1 MIAESKQSPV
11 HGGAYRV
18 LISMYPSITVRRK
31 LFWIALA
38 FILILAPCIV
48 VASDALTIA
57 TSHFVFYFHEKEQ
70 GLAASLAAQAERI
83 RGEIVKDLGL
93 DFNEV
98 TTVYL
103 AHSLRDY
110 AEIQPRGW
118 VPTWSAAVAYPSLN
132 LIIMKS
138 PRVMRGGHVDLE
150 KIFKHELTH
159 IAVGRAFRGKEEV
172 PRWLDEGLAMYE
184 SREWSFSR
192 VSTMTKAVLT
202 DSLIPLSEIT
212 TSFPREVARAELA
225 YAQSF
230 YLISFLVSKFG
241 RERFHRFIREYTRGR
256 DLKEILVK
264 VYGIGWDDFEE
275 EWKGYL
281 RLRFSWIPILTS
293 TTTLWFL
300 ITLVFIFGY
309 ARKKRAQRM
318 LYEQWEHE
326 DNDLLSR

>member
-1 MIAESKQSPV
+1 M
-11 HGGAYRV
+11 
-18 LISMYPSITVRRK
+18 VRRK
-31 LFWIALA
+31 LFWSTLA
-38 FILILAPCIV
+38 FILFLTPCII
-48 VASDALTIA
+48 VASETRTIE

-70 GLAASLAAQAERI
+70 GLAASLAEQAERI

-93 DFNEV
+93 DFDEV

-110 AEIQPRGW
+110 VEIQPRGW
-118 VPTWSAAVAYPSLN
+118 VPTWSAAVAYPGLN

-138 PRVMRGGHVDLE
+138 PRVMKGGHMDLA
-150 KIFKHELTH
+150 KVFKHELTH
-159 IAVGRAFRGKEEV
+159 IVVGRAFRGREEV

-192 VSTMTKAVLT
+192 ISTMTKAVLT

-212 TSFPREVARAELA
+212 SSFPREVAQAELA
-225 YAQSF
+225 YSQSF

-241 RERFHRFIREYTRGR
+241 KEDFHRFIREYTHEG
-256 DLKEILVK
+256 DLKEILLK

-281 RLRFSWIPILTS
+281 RLRFSWIPIITS

-300 ITLVFIFGY
+300 ITLVFILGY

-318 LYEQWEHE
+318 LYEQWEQEE
-326 DNDLLSR
+326 DGSA

>member
-1 MIAESKQSPV
+1 MFTPIM
-11 HGGAYRV
+11 
-18 LISMYPSITVRRK
+18 LRRQ
-31 LFWIALA
+31 LFWIILA
-38 FILILAPCIV
+38 FIFILTPCVI
-48 VASDALTIA
+48 VASDGRTIA

-70 GLAASLAAQAERI
+70 GLAASLAAQSERI

-110 AEIQPRGW
+110 VEIQPRGW

-138 PRVMRGGHVDLE
+138 PRVMKGSHVDLE

-159 IAVGRAFRGKEEV
+159 IAVGSVFRSREEV

-212 TSFPREVARAELA
+212 SSFPRGSARAELA

-230 YLISFLVSKFG
+230 YLVSFLVNKFG
-241 RERFHRFIREYTRGR
+241 REDFHRFIREYTRGG
-256 DLKEILVK
+256 DLKEILLK
-264 VYGIGWDDFEE
+264 VYGIGWDNFEE

-300 ITLVFIFGY
+300 ITLVFILGY

-318 LYEQWEHE
+318 LYEKWEQE
-326 DNDLLSR
+326 NDDPLAR

>member
-1 MIAESKQSPV
+1 MVIK
-11 HGGAYRV
+11 
-18 LISMYPSITVRRK
+18 MFPSIMVRRI
-31 LFWIALA
+31 LFWIILA
-38 FILILAPCIV
+38 FLHVFTPCV
-48 VASDALTIA
+48 SVASDVCIIA
-57 TSHFVFYFHEKEQ
+57 TSHFVFYFHAKDE
-70 GLAASLAAQAERI
+70 GLATSLTAQAERI
-83 RGEIVKDLGL
+83 REEIIQDLGL
-93 DFNEV
+93 DFDGV
-98 TTVYL
+98 TKAYL
-103 AHSLRDY
+103 TSSLSEY
-110 AEIQPRGW
+110 VEIQPRGW

-138 PRVMRGGHVDLE
+138 PRVMKGGQMDLA
-150 KIFKHELTH
+150 KVFRHELTH
-159 IAVGRAFRGKEEV
+159 IAVGRAFRGREEV

-184 SREWSFSR
+184 SREWSLSR

-212 TSFPREVARAELA
+212 SSFPREVARAELA
-225 YAQSF
+225 YSQSF

-241 RERFHRFIREYTRGR
+241 RENFHRFIREYIRGG

-300 ITLVFIFGY
+300 ITLVFILGY

-318 LYEQWEHE
+318 LYEQWEQE
-326 DNDLLSR
+326 DDDLLAR

>member
-1 MIAESKQSPV
+1 M
-11 HGGAYRV
+11 
-18 LISMYPSITVRRK
+18 VRTK
-31 LFWIALA
+31 LFWI
-38 FILILAPCIV
+38 V
-48 VASDALTIA
+48 VALIPTLTPFASVASEGRTIA

-70 GLAASLAAQAERI
+70 GLAGSLAAQAERM
-83 RGEIVKDLGL
+83 RGEIVEDLGL

-110 AEIQPRGW
+110 VEIQPRGW

-138 PRVMRGGHVDLE
+138 PGVIKGSHIDLA
-150 KIFKHELTH
+150 KVFKHELTH
-159 IAVGRAFRGKEEV
+159 IAVGMAFRGREEV

-212 TSFPREVARAELA
+212 SSFPVEAARAELA
-225 YAQSF
+225 YSQSF

-241 RERFHRFIREYTRGR
+241 REDFHRFIREYTRGG
-256 DLKEILVK
+256 DLRKVLLK

-300 ITLVFIFGY
+300 ITLVFILGY

-318 LYEQWEHE
+318 LYEQWEQE
-326 DNDLLSR
+326 DDDLSAR

>member
-1 MIAESKQSPV
+1 
-11 HGGAYRV
+11 
-18 LISMYPSITVRRK
+18 MYPSVMARRI
-31 LFWIALA
+31 LFWIVGTFMCALA
-38 FILILAPCIV
+38 PSVSVGADV
-48 VASDALTIA
+48 RTTE
-57 TSHFVFYFHEKEQ
+57 TSHFVFYFHAEDE
-70 GLAASLAAQAERI
+70 GLATSLIDQAERI
-83 RGEIVKDLGL
+83 RGEIVEDLGL
-93 DFNEV
+93 DLNEV

-103 AHSLRDY
+103 AHSLREY

-138 PRVMRGGHVDLE
+138 PRVMKAGVMDLA
-150 KIFKHELTH
+150 KVFKHELTH
-159 IAVGRAFRGKEEV
+159 IAVGRAFRGREEV

-212 TSFPREVARAELA
+212 TSFPREVERAELA
-225 YAQSF
+225 YCQSF
-230 YLISFLVSKFG
+230 YLVSFLVSKFG
-241 RERFHRFIREYTRGR
+241 SEDFHRFIREYIGVG
-256 DLKEILVK
+256 DLQEILLK
-264 VYGIGWDDFEE
+264 VYGMGWEDFEE

-300 ITLVFIFGY
+300 ITLVFILGY
-309 ARKKRAQRM
+309 ARKKRTQRM
-318 LYEQWEHE
+318 LYEQWEQEE
-326 DNDLLSR
+326 DDLSAR

>member
-1 MIAESKQSPV
+1 
-11 HGGAYRV
+11 
-18 LISMYPSITVRRK
+18 MYSSILARRI
-31 LFWIALA
+31 LFWIMGTFMCALT
-38 FILILAPCIV
+38 PSV
-48 VASDALTIA
+48 SGASDVRTIE
-57 TSHFVFYFHEKEQ
+57 TSHFVFYFHAEDE
-70 GLAASLAAQAERI
+70 GIATSLTAQAERI
-83 RGEIVKDLGL
+83 RGEIVEDLGL
-93 DFNEV
+93 DLDEV

-103 AHSLRDY
+103 AHSLREY

-118 VPTWSAAVAYPSLN
+118 VAAWSAAVAYPSLN

-138 PRVMRGGHVDLE
+138 PRVMKAGVIDLA

-159 IAVGRAFRGKEEV
+159 IAVGRAFRGREEV

-202 DSLIPLSEIT
+202 DSLIPLAEIT
-212 TSFPREVARAELA
+212 TSFPREVERAELA
-225 YAQSF
+225 YCQSF
-230 YLISFLVSKFG
+230 YLVSFLVSEFG
-241 RERFHRFIREYTRGR
+241 REDFHRFIREYTRGR
-256 DLKEILVK
+256 DLKEILVT
-264 VYGIGWDDFEE
+264 VYGMGWDDLEE

-309 ARKKRAQRM
+309 ARKKRTQRM
-318 LYEQWEHE
+318 LYEQWQKE
-326 DNDLLSR
+326 DDDLSAR

>member
-1 MIAESKQSPV
+1 M
-11 HGGAYRV
+11 
-18 LISMYPSITVRRK
+18 VRRI
-31 LFWIALA
+31 LF
-38 FILILAPCIV
+38 CIV
-48 VASDALTIA
+48 LSCIYMVTPSVSVASDVRTIA
-57 TSHFVFYFHEKEQ
+57 TSHFVFYFHVKDE
-70 GLAASLAAQAERI
+70 GVATSLTAQAERI
-83 RGEIVKDLGL
+83 RGEIVEDLGL

-103 AHSLRDY
+103 AHSLREY
-110 AEIQPRGW
+110 AQIQPRGW
-118 VPTWSAAVAYPSLN
+118 APTWSAAVAYPSLN

-138 PRVMRGGHVDLE
+138 PRVMKGGHMDLA
-150 KIFKHELTH
+150 KVFKHELTH

-172 PRWLDEGLAMYE
+172 PRWLDEGVAMYE

-212 TSFPREVARAELA
+212 TGFPREVARAELA

-241 RERFHRFIREYTRGR
+241 KERFHRFIREYISGR
-256 DLKEILVK
+256 DLGEILVT

-300 ITLVFIFGY
+300 ITLVFILGY
-309 ARKKRAQRM
+309 ARKKRAQRT
-318 LYEQWEHE
+318 LYEQWEQE
-326 DNDLLSR
+326 DDDLLAR

>member
-1 MIAESKQSPV
+1 M
-11 HGGAYRV
+11 
-18 LISMYPSITVRRK
+18 VRRK
-31 LFWIALA
+31 LFWSALA
-38 FILILAPCIV
+38 FILILTPCII
-48 VASDALTIA
+48 VASDARTIA
-57 TSHFVFYFHEKEQ
+57 TSHFVFYFHEKEH
-70 GLAASLAAQAERI
+70 GVAASLAAQAERI
-83 RGEIVKDLGL
+83 RREIVEDLGL
-93 DFNEV
+93 DFNEI
-98 TTVYL
+98 TRVYL
-103 AHSLRDY
+103 AHSLREYVDM
-110 AEIQPRGW
+110 QPRGW

-138 PRVMRGGHVDLE
+138 PRVMKGAHMDLE
-150 KIFKHELTH
+150 KVFKHELTH
-159 IAVGRAFRGKEEV
+159 IAVGRAFRGREEV

-202 DSLIPLSEIT
+202 NSLIPLSEIT
-212 TSFPREVARAELA
+212 SSFPRGSARAELA
-225 YAQSF
+225 YSQSF

-241 RERFHRFIREYTRGR
+241 KEDFHRFIREYTREG
-256 DLKEILVK
+256 DLKETLLN

-300 ITLVFIFGY
+300 ITLVFILGY

-318 LYEQWEHE
+318 LYEQWEQEE
-326 DNDLLSR
+326 DGAA

>member
-1 MIAESKQSPV
+1 MFLPIMVQ
-11 HGGAYRV
+11 
-18 LISMYPSITVRRK
+18 RK
-31 LFWIALA
+31 LFWITLA
-38 FILILAPCIV
+38 FILILTPCIV
-48 VASDALTIA
+48 AASDARTIA
-57 TSHFVFYFHEKEQ
+57 TSHFVFYFHEKEH
-70 GLAASLAAQAERI
+70 GIAASLAAQAERI
-83 RGEIVKDLGL
+83 RGEIVEDLGL
-93 DFNEV
+93 DFDEV

-103 AHSLRDY
+103 AHSLKEY

-138 PRVMRGGHVDLE
+138 PRVMKGGHMDLD
-150 KIFKHELTH
+150 KVFKHELTH
-159 IAVGRAFRGKEEV
+159 IAVGRAFRGREEV

-192 VSTMTKAVLT
+192 VSSMTKAVLT

-212 TSFPREVARAELA
+212 SSFPREVARAELA
-225 YAQSF
+225 YSQSF

-241 RERFHRFIREYTRGR
+241 KEDFHRFIREYTRGG
-256 DLKEILVK
+256 DLKGILLK

-300 ITLVFIFGY
+300 ITLVFILGY

-318 LYEQWEHE
+318 LYEQWEQE
-326 DNDLLSR
+326 DDDLLAR

>member
-1 MIAESKQSPV
+1 
-11 HGGAYRV
+11 
-18 LISMYPSITVRRK
+18 
-31 LFWIALA
+31 
-38 FILILAPCIV
+38 
-48 VASDALTIA
+48 
-57 TSHFVFYFHEKEQ
+57 
-70 GLAASLAAQAERI
+70 LAAQAERI
-83 RGEIVKDLGL
+83 RREIVEDLGL
-93 DFNEV
+93 DFNEI
-98 TTVYL
+98 TRVYL
-103 AHSLRDY
+103 AHSLREYVDM
-110 AEIQPRGW
+110 QPRGW

-138 PRVMRGGHVDLE
+138 PRVMKGAHMDLE
-150 KIFKHELTH
+150 KVFKHELTH
-159 IAVGRAFRGKEEV
+159 IAVGRAFRGREEV

-202 DSLIPLSEIT
+202 NSLIPLSEIT
-212 TSFPREVARAELA
+212 SSFPRGSARAELA
-225 YAQSF
+225 YSQSF

-241 RERFHRFIREYTRGR
+241 KEDFHRFIREYTREG
-256 DLKEILVK
+256 DLKETLLN

-300 ITLVFIFGY
+300 ITLVFILGY

-318 LYEQWEHE
+318 LYEQWEQEE
-326 DNDLLSR
+326 DGSA